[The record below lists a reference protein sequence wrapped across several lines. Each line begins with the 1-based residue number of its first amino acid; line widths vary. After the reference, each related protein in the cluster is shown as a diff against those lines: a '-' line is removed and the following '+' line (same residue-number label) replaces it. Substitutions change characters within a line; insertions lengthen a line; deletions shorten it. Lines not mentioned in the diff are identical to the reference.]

1 MFRNKVSVALGGPLR
16 LHGALGFSKVF
27 VIFAIDF
34 RVPWVFWGSFK
45 GIYRV
50 LKDSFKWI
58 YGA

>member
-1 MFRNKVSVALGGPLR
+1 MFRNKVSVALGGAF
-16 LHGALGFSKVF
+16 ALGFSKVF

-34 RVPWVFWGSFK
+34 RVSWVFWGSFK